1 VRNYYQGQEDALQMA
16 RDLWCD
22 LPINTT

>member
-1 VRNYYQGQEDALQMA
+1 VSGYYRGREAAVQMA

-22 LPINTT
+22 LPINAT